1 MKPDKQTVETSTSDY
16 SVKTFQVSHHG
27 NVVMDFFNTNV
38 FDIDGNHDMFDQI
51 RKCLQI
57 SPSLPDGHC
66 FLYSIIKLCS
76 TQLTPGL
83 DTDVR
88 SILSKMNSEPAA
100 CPHFYAA
107 FMKKNDKSAIKTAF
121 HNYTVNKKYNT
132 RFGDV
137 VPLLCANAL
146 GFNIVILN
154 DSCNVSPRV
163 VFFIKK
169 RKSNLC
175 FLFIKRV
182 IIMMDWSPWSIYIMT
197 LENPYD
203 NLVLHM
209 ISMPLVTNYWYV
221 VNQMIR
227 PCYHHQMAMIL
238 KIIPKTSFTNCE
250 CIGNRI
256 QLI

>member
-1 MKPDKQTVETSTSDY
+1 M
-16 SVKTFQVSHHG
+16 SHHG

-57 SPSLPDGHC
+57 SQSLPDGHC
-66 FLYSIIKLCS
+66 FLYSIIKSCS

-88 SILSKMNSEPAA
+88 SILSKMNSELAA

-107 FMKKNDKSAIKTAF
+107 FMKKNDISAMKTAF

-154 DSCNVSPRV
+154 DSYNVSPKV
-163 VFFIKK
+163 VFSKSESQACVFIYKK
-169 RKSNLC
+169 GDHYDGL
-175 FLFIKRV
+175 IP
-182 IIMMDWSPWSIYIMT
+182 MEHIYHDSR
-197 LENPYD
+197 E
-203 NLVLHM
+203 
-209 ISMPLVTNYWYV
+209 PL
-221 VNQMIR
+221 
-227 PCYHHQMAMIL
+227 
-238 KIIPKTSFTNCE
+238 
-250 CIGNRI
+250 
-256 QLI
+256 